1 MLRGVASSGTAP
13 KILKEYGVGEFRR
26 VKRAVAAASRLRHPG
41 VVPVEC
47 AFLERA
53 ICTCIWYMVY
63 GIWYVVYGTWY
74 MVHGIWYVYVYV

>member
-1 MLRGVASSGTAP
+1 MTASSKPNVKRAMLRGVASSGAAP

-53 ICTCIWYMVY
+53 ICICTCTWYMVY
-63 GIWYVVYGTWY
+63 GRW
-74 MVHGIWYVYVYV
+74 